1 MNILGKLLNELKT
14 IWREL
19 NDWHDSLPKYLQ
31 NEQYDTTKRR

>member
-1 MNILGKLLNELKT
+1 MNILGKWLND
-14 IWREL
+14 IWTAL